1 MNVVLKKCVYF
12 NEDLNKK
19 REKTDE
25 KCKPLL
31 KWFLIASKAQENR
44 NQTK

>member
-25 KCKPLL
+25 NVNLC
-31 KWFLIASKAQENR
+31 
-44 NQTK
+44 